1 MRDGAGQPRRLA
13 RLAIAAD
20 APLPRAQAERVTQVT
35 VARCLPHCAAA
46 LWPQTLTPGPK
57 RIVRIGPAQRNTAM
71 NTLFDDIATT
81 LVTAAF
87 AIASASGMIAL
98 LAGAL

>member
-1 MRDGAGQPRRLA
+1 MPSSLA
-13 RLAIAAD
+13 DEAAFSDTDSRPEANRSNRSIA
-20 APLPRAQAERVTQVT
+20 Q
-35 VARCLPHCAAA
+35 
-46 LWPQTLTPGPK
+46 GN
-57 RIVRIGPAQRNTAM
+57 IAM

-98 LAGAL
+98 LAGAF